1 MHSAVHKYSHSIRG
15 TLNLFTIRDIL
26 AANNNHFAEETDIHF
41 HVTCHTCIAVRNYR
55 GHGDARSRP
64 VGG

>member
-41 HVTCHTCIAVRNYR
+41 HVTCHTCIVTIEDTEMRAR
-55 GHGDARSRP
+55 GRSGDN
-64 VGG
+64 